1 MGIFNSL
8 NVSAT
13 GLTAERL
20 RMDIISKNIA
30 NAETTRTSA
39 GTPYRRQLPIF
50 REKVSQINFDDV
62 LNGEIGNAGSAGGV
76 EVVSIEE
83 DQTDFKKLYN
93 PGHPDANE
101 EGYVMMPNV
110 EIVTEMINL
119 ISAQRAYDANV
130 TAINDSKN
138 MMQRALEIG
147 S

>member
-50 REKVSQINFDDV
+50 REKVSQINFEDV

>member
-1 MGIFNSL
+1 MAIFNSL
-8 NVSAT
+8 NVSASA
-13 GLTAERL
+13 LTAERL

-30 NAETTRTSA
+30 NAETTRTSSGA
-39 GTPYRRQLPIF
+39 PYRRQVPVF
-50 REKVSQINFDDV
+50 KEKISQISFEDV
-62 LNGEIGNAGSAGGV
+62 LSGKLDSKDSSGGV
-76 EVVSIEE
+76 EVASIEE
-83 DQTDFKKLYN
+83 DMTDFKKLYN

-101 EGYVMMPNV
+101 EGYVLMPNV